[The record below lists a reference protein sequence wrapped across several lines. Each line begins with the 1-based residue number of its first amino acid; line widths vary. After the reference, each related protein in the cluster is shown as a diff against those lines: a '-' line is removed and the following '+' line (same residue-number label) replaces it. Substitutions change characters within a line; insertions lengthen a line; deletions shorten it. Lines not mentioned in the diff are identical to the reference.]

1 MRTSARHVVVGCLF
15 FSVAGSVA
23 ARAAVDPAVGRAPIE
38 RFQQVDDRL
47 YRGAQPDAAG
57 FRYLRDLGIRTIINL
72 RLEADA
78 MKLDE
83 QRIVESLGMRY
94 VNVPIEDGNMFTRA
108 RRIPDE
114 SIAAFFKALDAE
126 KGSVFVHC
134 HRGADRTGALVSF
147 YRIARQ
153 GWDGV
158 RAYAEA
164 RKIGMRSWYTGFK
177 AQIEDFSQHSSQ
189 YAVVH

>member
-1 MRTSARHVVVGCLF
+1 MRAHTGRALILLLLSTM
-15 FSVAGSVA
+15 A
-23 ARAAVDPAVGRAPIE
+23 APMQAAAADEANAPIE
-38 RFQQVDDRL
+38 RFRRVDERL

-57 FRYLRDLGIRTIINL
+57 FRYLRDLGVRTIVNL
-72 RLEADA
+72 RMQTDA
-78 MKLDE
+78 VKVDE

-94 VNVPIEDGNMFTRA
+94 VNLPVEDGNFFTRS

-114 SIAAFFKALDAE
+114 VVGGFFKILDTPDS
-126 KGSVFVHC
+126 GPIFIHC
-134 HRGADRTGALVSF
+134 HRGADRTGAIVGF

-164 RKIGMRSWYTGFK
+164 RDIGMRSWYQGLK
-177 AQIEDFSQHSSQ
+177 QQIHEFSQHAAQ
-189 YAVVH
+189 YAAAQ